1 MVYFILASVSFF
13 LLLDF
18 KSKFTGNLEFYNF
31 LNPVFTTS
39 THCFLCF
46 NDLLTLKNC
55 RRRHHKKIS
64 VKWERFEILIDLLY
78 CFFSEKVK
86 RILVCLQCFCRRMIQ
101 DIGLAMCFA
110 WHSRISAVY
119 LSLKF
124 YHFLHLMKQKATILT
139 IQLRGTTQLYTW
151 TLLTA
156 NYLSDTWTLP
166 YNG

>member
-1 MVYFILASVSFF
+1 MATHKLHDYKKNDAMVYFILASVSFF

-78 CFFSEKVK
+78 CFFFWKGEKNIGVFTVFLSSDDP
-86 RILVCLQCFCRRMIQ
+86 RYWLGHVFCLTFS
-101 DIGLAMCFA
+101 
-110 WHSRISAVY
+110 H
-119 LSLKF
+119 
-124 YHFLHLMKQKATILT
+124 
-139 IQLRGTTQLYTW
+139 
-151 TLLTA
+151 
-156 NYLSDTWTLP
+156 
-166 YNG
+166 